1 MKDKFQQ
8 KFQKF
13 FLKNTLHFSHP
24 SEGWDLKKTSKI
36 ILAISGGADSMALA
50 HMYKSCENFPLAI
63 AITVDHNLRKNSA
76 EEAEKVG
83 KWMNDFRLPHRILK
97 LQNINKSG
105 NLEENARIGRYKLLI
120 EFAKKNNAE
129 AILVAHH
136 KDDQIESFFLALNR
150 GSGVKGLSGMSEIRE
165 QNGVKIIRP
174 FLDFSKKE
182 ILNYCDENSIPF
194 VNDPMNFDEKFDR
207 VKIRKNISVLEKLG
221 TKKDRI
227 ILAIKNLQ
235 RSQNAIDFYVEKVL
249 QKIILPNGN
258 FLISPILESPD
269 EISLRVLAKLIQ
281 QIGEQAYS
289 PKLEKLESLLLK
301 IKEKKSFQITLG
313 KCIILVENNIL
324 KMEKE

>member
-1 MKDKFQQ
+1 MKDKNMPI
-8 KFQKF
+8 
-13 FLKNTLHFSHP
+13 FLHP

-50 HMYKSCENFPLAI
+50 HLYKSCKNLPQTI
-63 AITVDHNLRKNSA
+63 AITIDHDLRKDSA

-83 KWMNDFRLPHRILK
+83 KWMNDFGLPHRILK

-120 EFAKKNNAE
+120 DFAKKNNAE
-129 AILVAHH
+129 AILIAHH
-136 KDDQIESFFLALNR
+136 KDDQIENFFLALNR

-174 FLDFSKKE
+174 FLNFTKKDL
-182 ILNYCDENSIPF
+182 LNYCDENSIPF
-194 VNDPMNFDEKFDR
+194 VNDSMNFDEKFDR
-207 VKIRKNISVLEKLG
+207 VKIRKNRSYFEKIGL
-221 TKKDRI
+221 KDERI
-227 ILAIKNLQ
+227 ILAMNNLQ
-235 RSQNAIDFYVEKVL
+235 RTQNAIDFYVEKVS

-258 FLISPILESPD
+258 FLVSPILESPN

-281 QIGEQAYS
+281 QIGEQSYS
-289 PKLEKLESLLLK
+289 PKLEKLQKLLGKL
-301 IKEKKSFQITLG
+301 KEKKSFQITLG